1 MKLNDIISIMIGL
14 FIVAIVLFAFW
25 KHGRGN
31 PETTGSLARQLRT
44 HGLKFAEM
52 EETLKGCAT
61 TAALGVLASEVRA
74 LEQSAASSG
83 EVLALAAQMAGMRET
98 LNTKIDGVKAAADR
112 TEAAVARIED
122 YFIRRGIDGK

>member
-1 MKLNDIISIMIGL
+1 MRPVDIASI
-14 FIVAIVLFAFW
+14 AICLLIIALVLFSFF

-31 PETTGSLARQLRT
+31 PETTGSLGRQLRSHAT
-44 HGLKFAEM
+44 KLAEM

-61 TAALGVLASEVRA
+61 TAALGILSTEVRA
-74 LEQSAASSG
+74 LEANAASSG
-83 EVLALAAQMAGMRET
+83 EVLALAAK
-98 LNTKIDGVKAAADR
+98 LNGLSDTINAKIDGVKAAADR